1 MNSKVGIGLVIV
13 ALTVGTL
20 AAGAEA
26 ADSWIC
32 CLTDAISVEEDGT
45 VGPPDLGGGERPTFL
60 RVDIDRKEITLL
72 APASRRGETTRID
85 AVRTGDDVWIFSGVE
100 NARAWN
106 LVISG
111 DGHLTLTVTTDGAA
125 WSVFGH
131 AIRED

>member
-1 MNSKVGIGLVIV
+1 MNSKVGVGLVIV

-32 CLTDAISVEEDGT
+32 CLTEAVACDDDGT
-45 VGPPDLGGGERPTFL
+45 IGSPDLGGLERPTFL
-60 RVDIDRKEITLL
+60 RVDADRKRITIL
-72 APASRRGETTRID
+72 APAARNGEITKID
-85 AVRTGDDVWIFSGVE
+85 RVEQGDGIWVFSGTE
-100 NARAWN
+100 EQRAWS
-106 LVISG
+106 LVIADS
-111 DGHLTLTVTTDGAA
+111 GHLTLSVTTDGAV